1 MAKGQFGK
9 MLNCPFKGVC
19 HEKEVFKWML
29 QKATFLS
36 EQQRLPL
43 LYLLSSLWKVESR
56 MCWQEVAAI
65 TLSRSFFLFSSTK
78 ELGDLVNYLKYSR
91 YARLQI
97 FQFRVYFPENMLC
110 MHCHARFSPIVPF
123 KGNHGNNCGYRGCNS
138 QNRKARLWSDFTHR
152 SVWKH
157 LTSRRH
163 ARMAVARRIVHA
175 MQPRPDGQLWNI

>member
-1 MAKGQFGK
+1 MICPSAPRCPSSATQDTGWATTSRLFARRTTFGVTLCQPVTVSAPVEFKPVLSIILYRRGIMAKGQFGK

-36 EQQRLPL
+36 EQQCLPL

-97 FQFRVYFPENMLC
+97 FQFRV
-110 MHCHARFSPIVPF
+110 
-123 KGNHGNNCGYRGCNS
+123 
-138 QNRKARLWSDFTHR
+138 
-152 SVWKH
+152 
-157 LTSRRH
+157 
-163 ARMAVARRIVHA
+163 
-175 MQPRPDGQLWNI
+175 